1 MLCVMMNPE
10 EIRTI
15 LDAALPGS
23 DIEVVDTTGT
33 LDHFR
38 VRAVAAAFEGKPLI
52 ERHKM
57 IQAPL
62 SEHVHDGRIHA
73 LSIQALTP
81 EQWRAKAGR

>member
-1 MLCVMMNPE
+1 MMNPQD
-10 EIRTI
+10 IRKI
-15 LDAALPGS
+15 LVAALPGA

-38 VRAVAAAFEGKPLI
+38 VRAVMAAFEGKPLI

-62 SEHVHDGRIHA
+62 ADAVHDGRIHA
-73 LSIQALTP
+73 LQIQALTP
-81 EQWRAKAGR
+81 EQWRAKGGK